1 MKKSSNPKETNVE
14 YQEVDIKKKLEKIFD
29 YDPLVP
35 IEICPVRDI
44 LSIASDKWS
53 ILIVL
58 FIGGHKVLRF
68 GDLKSLI
75 HGISAKVLTERLR
88 NLEKDGYLSRQV
100 FPEVPVRV
108 EYQLTPFGL
117 RYLDKLIILSE
128 WIKDEMGNV
137 IQSRKRYEIKSD
149 SPELTI

>member
-1 MKKSSNPKETNVE
+1 MEKSSNQKESVID
-14 YQEVDIKKKLEKIFD
+14 YQEVEIKKKLEKIFN

-35 IEICPVRDI
+35 IETCPIRDV
-44 LSIASDKWS
+44 LSVASDKWS

-88 NLEKDGYLSRQV
+88 SLEKDGYLNRQV
-100 FPEVPVRV
+100 FPEVPLRV
-108 EYQLTPFGL
+108 EYQLTAFGV

-128 WIKDEMGNV
+128 WIKDEMDNV
-137 IQSRKRYEIKSD
+137 IKSRKDYDKIGK
-149 SPELTI
+149 